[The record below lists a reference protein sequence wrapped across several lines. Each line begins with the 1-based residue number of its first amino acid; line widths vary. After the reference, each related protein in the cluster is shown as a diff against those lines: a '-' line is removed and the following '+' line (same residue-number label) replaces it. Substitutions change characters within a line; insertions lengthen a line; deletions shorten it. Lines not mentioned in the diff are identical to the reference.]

1 MVQIGQ
7 QAFIL
12 MAGHLTLLIL
22 MMMPPSSQSVM
33 GPQIN
38 EFAKLERHCA
48 KKCPPAFQL
57 LIHKLAEEH
66 YHYLLNSK

>member
-22 MMMPPSSQSVM
+22 MMMPLKCRPPSSQSVM

-38 EFAKLERHCA
+38 DFANSCA

-57 LIHKLAEEH
+57 LIHKFAEEH
-66 YHYLLNSK
+66 Y